1 MTTPEFIT
9 TLLSLGFEAVP
20 DGTFQK
26 TYLPSKHIPE
36 ERRVQIR
43 LYPESNSAWLSFWN
57 EVTNSWLGS
66 PRPFPN
72 AYIISHL
79 HKHFE
84 RRS

>member
-1 MTTPEFIT
+1 MTTPELIN

-26 TYLPSKHIPE
+26 TYPPDFHFPE
-36 ERRVQIR
+36 GRRVQVKPF
-43 LYPESNSAWLSFWN
+43 PEFDSAWLWFWN
-57 EVTNSWLGS
+57 ELTNSWLGS

-84 RRS
+84 RRF